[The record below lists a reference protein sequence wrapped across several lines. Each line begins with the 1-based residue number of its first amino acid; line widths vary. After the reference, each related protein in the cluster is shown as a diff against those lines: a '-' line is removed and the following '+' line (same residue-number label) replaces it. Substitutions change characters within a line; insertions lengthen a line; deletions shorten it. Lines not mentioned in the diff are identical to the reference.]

1 MKVKTIALIPTRL
14 ESKRLPGKALLK
26 LNRIPIIVHTAKRTM
41 MAKKVDEVYVC
52 TDNIKIIKTCNKY
65 KIKKMKTKKNFKNG
79 TERIASVAARFKNY
93 HIIDV
98 QGDEP
103 FIDPKNIDLLV
114 EFHKK
119 NQNFDI
125 VVPYLNIEHG
135 ENKNIVKIVSNTAN
149 KILYFS
155 RAKVPF
161 NFKKKQKFYKK
172 HLSIISFKYN
182 ALNFFSKSKESNLE
196 KIEGIELMRA
206 IENGFNV
213 GTFRAKGES
222 FAVDKLEDY
231 HRAMIQISNDKIS
244 KKYS

>member
-26 LNRIPIIVHTAKRTM
+26 LNGIPIIVHTAKRTM
-41 MAKKVDEVYVC
+41 MAKKIDEVFVC
-52 TDNIKIIKTCNKY
+52 TDNIKIIKTCKKY
-65 KIKKMKTKKNFKNG
+65 KIKTIKTKKNFKNG
-79 TERIASVAARFKNY
+79 TERIASVAARFKY
-93 HIIDV
+93 SHIIDV

-103 FIDPKNIDLLV
+103 FIDPKNLDLLV
-114 EFHKK
+114 DFHRN

-125 VVPYLNIEHG
+125 IVPYLNIERG
-135 ENKNIVKIVSNTAN
+135 DNKNIVKIISNNKN

-155 RAKVPF
+155 RAEVPF
-161 NFKKKQKFYKK
+161 NFKKKQKYYKK
-172 HLSIISFKYN
+172 HLSIISFKYS
-182 ALNFFSKSKESNLE
+182 ALKFFSKSKESNLE

-206 IENGFNV
+206 LEDGFHL
-213 GTFRAKGES
+213 GTFKAKGES

-231 HRAMIQISNDKIS
+231 HRAMIQIFNDKIS

>member
-65 KIKKMKTKKNFKNG
+65 KIKTIKTKKNFKNG

>member
-1 MKVKTIALIPTRL
+1 
-14 ESKRLPGKALLK
+14 
-26 LNRIPIIVHTAKRTM
+26 

-65 KIKKMKTKKNFKNG
+65 KIKTIKTKKNCKNG